1 MSKAFR
7 RICFGIPVPLALAG
21 FGTYTVGHYGRSNR
35 VRTMDANELRA
46 LQAPLKKQYREQP
59 ETGRTAARAEATLD
73 LDRVACRVLSW
84 GGETDAGLHPATGGD
99 GKLACSADI
108 LLEALVARAGV
119 TISAVAT
126 AMGVNLR
133 GGRVIAEGHW
143 DARGTLGVDRDVP
156 VGLTDIALRFELD
169 TDADA
174 ATVQRLV
181 EMSERFCVIYQT
193 LRTPPRLSVAHQVV
207 AGA

>member
-1 MSKAFR
+1 DA
-7 RICFGIPVPLALAG
+7 GIAAVTPAMPVAGGVALG
-21 FGTYTVGHYGRSNR
+21 VVVNGIVGEGAALSFQIRGH
-35 VRTMDANELRA
+35 EP

-59 ETGRTAARAEATLD
+59 ATALTPARAEAMLD
-73 LDRVACRVLSW
+73 MDRIVCRVRSW

-99 GKLACSADI
+99 GSLACSADMM
-108 LLEALVARAGV
+108 LEALVACAGV
-119 TISAVAT
+119 TVSAVAT
-126 AMGVNLR
+126 AMGVKLR
-133 GGRVIAEGHW
+133 GGRVVAQGDW
-143 DARGTLGVDRDVP
+143 DARGTLGVDREAP
-156 VGLTDIALRFELD
+156 VGLTDIALTFELD

-193 LRTPPRLSVAHQVV
+193 LRAPPRLTVTHRTA

>member
-1 MSKAFR
+1 M
-7 RICFGIPVPLALAG
+7 
-21 FGTYTVGHYGRSNR
+21 
-35 VRTMDANELRA
+35 MDANELRA

-59 ETGRTAARAEATLD
+59 ETACTPARAEAMLD
-73 LDRVACRVLSW
+73 LDRVACRVRSW
-84 GGETDAGLHPATGGD
+84 GGETNAGLHPATGGD
-99 GKLACSADI
+99 GSLACSADM
-108 LLEALVARAGV
+108 LLEALVACAGV

-126 AMGVNLR
+126 AIGVKLR

-143 DARGTLGVDRDVP
+143 DARGTLGVNRETP
-156 VGLTDIALRFELD
+156 VGLTDIALTFELD

-193 LRTPPRLSVAHQVV
+193 LHTPPGLSVTHRIV